1 MRWRSGPAS
10 STLPAGRG
18 VSNQLTL
25 KLLALAVLVAAAA
38 ILTGAE
44 AAFFSL
50 GRVRLR
56 KLAGSAGEAR
66 SPLIERPHDLLVT
79 ILVGITVINIGA
91 AALAATLA
99 EDVFGTRYG
108 LLAEIIGM
116 ILILTTF
123 GEVLPMT
130 FAVKYPEEF
139 LTLARGPVAW
149 LSVILKPVRSTLG
162 ALTTLTVRIIGS
174 ERLAQPELSEEELRT
189 LVDVGASEGVV
200 EREEREMIHKVFEL
214 EDTLVR
220 SVMVPRTDMFC
231 LDVDIPSETI
241 LPALRENLHSRVPV
255 YEGSIDVIVGILYTK
270 DLLPYLDGLPADFDL
285 RSQLHPPYFV
295 PESKRADVLLQEFQ
309 AKKLH
314 MAIVVD
320 EYGGTAGL
328 VALED
333 LLEELVGEIVDEYD
347 EPERLIQKLDATTF
361 RVAGKLPIDELNAVT
376 GLALSNKAYD
386 TVGGWVLDLFG
397 RVPRKAERLV
407 TPELTVVVE
416 KVERTRV
423 VEVVVHLHRR
433 AEGEARSE
441 ERRVGKEC
449 E

>member
-1 MRWRSGPAS
+1 V
-10 STLPAGRG
+10 GRG
-18 VSNQLTL
+18 VSDHFTL
-25 KLLALAVLVAAAA
+25 KLLALAILVAASAV
-38 ILTGAE
+38 LTGAE
-44 AAFFSL
+44 AAYFSL
-50 GRVRLR
+50 GRARLR
-56 KLAGSAGEAR
+56 KLAGNTTEAR

-79 ILVGITVINIGA
+79 LLVGITVINIGA

-99 EDVFGTRYG
+99 EDIFGARYG

-130 FAVKYPEEF
+130 FAVKYPEQF

-149 LSVILKPVRSTLG
+149 LSVVLKPVRSTLG
-162 ALTTLTVRIIGS
+162 ALTTLTLRVIGS
-174 ERLAQPELSEEELRT
+174 ERQAQPELSEEELRT

-231 LDVDIPSETI
+231 LDVDTPSDQI

-255 YEGSIDVIVGILYTK
+255 YEGSLDVIVGILYTK
-270 DLLPYLDGLPADFDL
+270 DLLAYLEGLPADFDL
-285 RSQLHPPYFV
+285 RAQLHPPYFV

-376 GLALSNKAYD
+376 GLAVSNKAYD

-397 RVPRKAERLV
+397 RVPRKAERLG

-423 VEVVVHLHRR
+423 VEVVVHLHKR
-433 AEGEARSE
+433 AEGEAAA
-441 ERRVGKEC
+441 
-449 E
+449 

>member
-1 MRWRSGPAS
+1 
-10 STLPAGRG
+10 
-18 VSNQLTL
+18 VSNTITL
-25 KLLALAVLVAAAA
+25 KLLLLFLLVACSGL
-38 ILTGAE
+38 LTGAE
-44 AAFFSL
+44 AAYFSL
-50 GRVRLR
+50 GRARLR
-56 KLAGSAGEAR
+56 KLAGPNGGDASR

-79 ILVGITVINIGA
+79 LLVGITVINIGA
-91 AALAATLA
+91 AALAATIA
-99 EDVFGTRYG
+99 DDVFGTRYG
-108 LLAEIIGM
+108 LIAEIIGM

-130 FAVKYPEEF
+130 IAVKYPEAF
-139 LTLARGPVAW
+139 LTLAHRPVAW
-149 LSVILKPVRSTLG
+149 LSTMLTPVRSSLG
-162 ALTTLTVRIIGS
+162 ALTALTVRLIGN
-174 ERLAQPELSEEELRT
+174 ERQARPELSEDELRT

-220 SVMVPRTDMFC
+220 SIMVPRTDMFC
-231 LDVDIPSETI
+231 LDVETAREKI

-255 YEGSIDVIVGILYTK
+255 YEGSLDVIVGLLYTK
-270 DLLPYLDGLPADFDL
+270 DLLAYLDGLPPDFDL
-285 RSQLHPPYFV
+285 RAHLHPPYFV

-333 LLEELVGEIVDEYD
+333 LLEELVGEIADEYD
-347 EPERLIQKLDATTF
+347 EPERLLQRLDATTF
-361 RVAGKLPIDELNAVT
+361 RVAGKLPIDELNAAT
-376 GLALSNKAYD
+376 GLDISNTAYD

-397 RVPRKAERLV
+397 RVPRKAERLD

-423 VEVVVHLHRR
+423 IEVVVHLHKR
-433 AEGEARSE
+433 AEGEAAA
-441 ERRVGKEC
+441 
-449 E
+449 

>member
-1 MRWRSGPAS
+1 
-10 STLPAGRG
+10 
-18 VSNQLTL
+18 VSDHLTL
-25 KLLALAVLVAAAA
+25 QVFALVLLIVCSAVLS
-38 ILTGAE
+38 GAE
-44 AAFFSL
+44 AAYFSL
-50 GRVRLR
+50 GRARLKR
-56 KLAGSAGEAR
+56 MTGSSGPNGE
-66 SPLIERPHDLLVT
+66 SPQLIERPHDLLVT
-79 ILVGITVINIGA
+79 LLVGITVINIGGS
-91 AALAATLA
+91 ALAAHIAHAL
-99 EDVFGTRYG
+99 VGSRFGPV
-108 LLAEIIGM
+108 LEMLGM
-116 ILILTTF
+116 IVLLTTF

-130 FAVKYPEEF
+130 VAVKYPERF
-139 LTLARGPVAW
+139 LKIVNAPVVW
-149 LSVILKPVRSTLG
+149 LGWLVTPVRVVLG
-162 ALTTLTVRIIGS
+162 GLTALTVRLVGRKS
-174 ERLAQPELSEEELRT
+174 AAQPELSEEELRT

-231 LDVDIPSETI
+231 LDVETPREEI

-255 YEGSIDVIVGILYTK
+255 FEESIDVIVGILYTK
-270 DLLPYLDGLPADFDL
+270 DLLPYVATGLPADFDL
-285 RSQLHPPYFV
+285 RARLHPPYFV
-295 PESKRADVLLQEFQ
+295 PESKRADALLQEFQ

-333 LLEELVGEIVDEYD
+333 LLEELVGEIADEYD
-347 EPERLIQKLDATTF
+347 EPERLILRIDASTF
-361 RVAGKLPIDELNAVT
+361 RVSGKLPVDELNSVT
-376 GLALSNKAYD
+376 GLNISNEAYD

-423 VEVVVHLHRR
+423 VEVVVHLHKR
-433 AEGEARSE
+433 AEGEAAA
-441 ERRVGKEC
+441 
-449 E
+449 